1 MSTITD
7 RVVNMRWIN
16 SLVILSAVLLIC
28 GCASTVDPGEEGSGT
43 YTWQQRELHGSFAG
57 PLLDVAAAA
66 QRAFADLR
74 LVGVDQTVDGLKG
87 RVTARMADGTSVRI
101 KLKATDFETTSFK
114 IKIGA
119 FGDKAMSQQVA
130 RYIARELAEGE

>member
-1 MSTITD
+1 
-7 RVVNMRWIN
+7 MRWKIPLAAL
-16 SLVILSAVLLIC
+16 SILALMW

-43 YTWQQRELHGSFAG
+43 YTWQRRELHGDFAG
-57 PLLDVAAAA
+57 PLLEVAAAA
-66 QRAFADLR
+66 ERAFEDLR

-101 KLKATDFETTSFK
+101 KLKATDFETTRFN

-130 RYIARELAEGE
+130 RYIAREVAEKK